1 MHARI
6 FSSKINRTKS
16 TLEASI
22 EWHTMPSAL
31 LQKKI
36 IATHLASFL
45 DLYRD
50 YSEKQLGL
58 KPGLSKEAWL
68 TKMIE
73 EELEEIK
80 QGKLYL
86 ATISLEDNIA
96 GFIVCAPVK
105 ARHKE
110 EKMKDNDLK
119 TDVYISLLAIK
130 PFRYFRSQDKIHIG
144 LGQQLVDSVE
154 SRFTGANMITLDT
167 RLINKPAMSFYER
180 LGFNSTGKRTL
191 GGSNPDYYTGY
202 EKFVM
207 RQV

>member
-6 FSSKINRTKS
+6 FYSKINRTKS
-16 TLEASI
+16 TLEASV
-22 EWHTMPSAL
+22 EWHIAPSSL

-36 IATHLASFL
+36 IATHLDSFL

-58 KPGLSKEAWL
+58 KPGLSKAAWL

-73 EELEEIK
+73 DELEEIK

-105 ARHKE
+105 ARNEE
-110 EKMKDNDLK
+110 EKARDKNLK

-130 PFRYFRSQDKIHIG
+130 PFRYFKSQNKIHIG
-144 LGQQLVDSVE
+144 LGQQLIESVE
-154 SRFTGANMITLDT
+154 SKFTDANMITLDT
-167 RLINKPAMSFYER
+167 RLINKPAMSFYEK

-202 EKFVM
+202 EKFIM